1 MAISIGSIFASV
13 GLKTTN
19 FKKGMRSVKRS
30 LSQFSRNM
38 SNLGSSINKN
48 FTLPLIGAGVA
59 AIKFST
65 DLNKAMGDVATLI
78 PKQGERVRELKSE
91 IQQLAIDSGKSTGEL
106 ATSMYDLISTFGDG
120 KDSINTLE
128 LATKSASAG
137 LGSVKDS
144 IGVLG
149 AVTKNWGDTSLDA
162 QKKVADLTQLT
173 INRGKTS
180 LQELSPAIQNVASS
194 TKELGVSQEEL
205 FATFSSTTGVIG
217 NSSVVSTQYKAVLKA
232 LMNPTEGLSK
242 AFKSMGIESGKALI
256 KQRGLKGSLEL
267 IKAIAEKTNT
277 PLQKLVGSSEAV
289 SFTLALTGAQSK
301 KFSEDL
307 ALMKNA
313 SGSLDVAFKSQTEGI
328 NKLGFEFDKL
338 KQRLIV
344 SAQILGEALSPA
356 VAVLSEYAKKLSG
369 YIKEWADEF
378 KKLDPEI
385 KGTII
390 QVTLLISGLGL
401 LFSGIASVTA
411 AMSIGTGVIL
421 KYTSALVLLGKTA
434 TVVGSFFAGWEL
446 GSWINDTFS
455 MVPKVATVISIALM
469 NVWDDVT
476 YSFDVLLLSMEK
488 KFKIFLADLFSSL
501 GGLFHKSSEKFKE
514 LGLDGMSNKF
524 RGTASYFYDLAVTY
538 DKDKTNYKELEK
550 QADEEYLRNIKANEL
565 AGADRFR
572 EIDAKFGIYKTKSQ
586 GGNPSDKNQSELS
599 DLERAQKALK
609 ETLDETSKKLQNMTF
624 NLKGQSPELQA
635 NTEKLREMME
645 SLKGIGVQGEKTF
658 GETMKDAVKD
668 WSQNLSHS
676 LTNMVKESDLS
687 FKKIKESFLDMATS
701 TILNKGFEKIIGGI
715 GGKLKLPF
723 FASGGFSRNEPFIA
737 GERGAELV
745 VPSSAS
751 RIYNAADTSRIL
763 AGRGGGDT
771 YHIHMT
777 NYFDKNV
784 GPAARQEV
792 MNAIPTME
800 KRILSSIRDKKR
812 RGKW

>member
-38 SNLGSSINKN
+38 SNLGASINKN
-48 FTLPLIGAGVA
+48 FTLPLIGAGTA
-59 AIKFST
+59 AIKFSI

-78 PKQGERVRELKSE
+78 PKNGERVKQLRSE

-120 KDSINTLE
+120 KDSVNTLE

-194 TKELGVSQEEL
+194 TNELGVSQEEL

-217 NSSVVSTQYKAVLKA
+217 NSSVVSTQYKAALKA

-267 IKAIAEKTNT
+267 IKAVAEKTNT

-307 ALMKNA
+307 AMMKRA
-313 SGSLDVAFKSQTEGI
+313 SGSLDVAFKAQTEGI

-356 VAVLSEYAKKLSG
+356 VAILSEYAKTLSG
-369 YIKEWADEF
+369 YIKKWADEF

-385 KGTII
+385 KGTVI
-390 QVTLLISGLGL
+390 QTTLLISGLGL
-401 LFSGIASVTA
+401 LFTGISSVTA
-411 AMSIGTGVIL
+411 AMSVGIGVIL
-421 KYTSALVLLGKTA
+421 KYSSALTLLGKTA
-434 TVVGSFFAGWEL
+434 AVVSSLFAGWQL
-446 GSWINDTFS
+446 GSWLNDTLS
-455 MVPKVATVISIALM
+455 VIPKVATVISIALM
-469 NVWDDVT
+469 NIWEDVT

-488 KFKIFLADLFSSL
+488 KYKEFLSDMFSSI
-501 GGLFHKSSEKFKE
+501 GELFQKASDKLKGF
-514 LGLDGMSNKF
+514 GLDGMSNKF
-524 RGTASYFYDLAVTY
+524 KGAASWFYDVSVKY

-550 QADEEYLRNIKANEL
+550 QADEEYERNIKANEQ

-572 EIDAKFGIYKTKSQ
+572 EIDAKFGIYKTKTQ
-586 GGNPSDKNQSELS
+586 GGNPSDKNLS
-599 DLERAQKALK
+599 QLTDLERAQQRLK
-609 ETLDETSKKLQNMTF
+609 ETLEETSKKLQNMTF
-624 NLKGQSPELQA
+624 NLKGQTPELQA
-635 NTEKLREMME
+635 NTEKLNQ
-645 SLKGIGVQGEKTF
+645 LKNNLKDIGIQGEKTF
-658 GETMKDAVKD
+658 GETMKDAIKG

-676 LTNMVKESDLS
+676 LSNMVKESDFS
-687 FKKIKESFLDMATS
+687 FKKIKESFLDMTTS
-701 TILNKGFEKIIGGI
+701 TILSNGFQKILGGF

-723 FASGGFSRNEPFIA
+723 FANGGFSRNEPFIA
-737 GERGAELV
+737 GEKGAELV

-763 AGRGGGDT
+763 AGRGSGET

-792 MNAIPTME
+792 LNAMPTME